1 MTIIQSIRT
10 SIYIIL
16 LSSVFFSSSFA
27 QDKKFSISINKG
39 LGYYP
44 LNGFVDFLNDQNIP
58 QTNMRFYSSN
68 VDKSA
73 ESAGM
78 NFNYNLNDKIAIS
91 LNVIQKIEIS
101 ATSSSHN
108 PVLWTGTSGRESW
121 DFSLTPVDL
130 TVNYYFIGR
139 ERFSPYIGI
148 GPSFNIKKLNVS
160 GEYFIGESLSYVFPP
175 EIAEIKSNTKDTGL
189 GFNAIIG
196 FQIDLF
202 RSLFLES
209 SVKARYTD
217 SLKQIGPIEV
227 SNENFEAN
235 DLLDVS
241 SYGIDLSNFDFTFGL
256 GIRL

>member
-1 MTIIQSIRT
+1 MTIQSIRT

-44 LNGFVDFLNDQNIP
+44 LNGFADFLNDQNIP
-58 QTNMRFYSSN
+58 KTNMRFPSSR

-73 ESAGM
+73 ESTGM

-101 ATSSSHN
+101 ATSSSYN
-108 PVLWTGTSGRESW
+108 PVLWGGAWGRESW
-121 DFSLTPVDL
+121 DFSLTPIDL

-160 GEYFIGESLSYVFPP
+160 GEYRPKNWLLIR
-175 EIAEIKSNTKDTGL
+175 
-189 GFNAIIG
+189 
-196 FQIDLF
+196 
-202 RSLFLES
+202 RS
-209 SVKARYTD
+209 R
-217 SLKQIGPIEV
+217 
-227 SNENFEAN
+227 
-235 DLLDVS
+235 
-241 SYGIDLSNFDFTFGL
+241 
-256 GIRL
+256 R

>member
-1 MTIIQSIRT
+1 MTIQSIRT

-58 QTNMRFYSSN
+58 KTNMRFSSSN

-91 LNVIQKIEIS
+91 LNVIQKIKIS
-101 ATSSSHN
+101 ATSSSYN
-108 PVLWTGTSGRESW
+108 PVLWGGAEGRESW

-160 GEYFIGESLSYVFPP
+160 GEYRPKNLLATYP
-175 EIAEIKSNTKDTGL
+175 EITEIRSNTKDTGL

-202 RSLFLES
+202 MSLFLES

-217 SLKQIGPIEV
+217 SLKQIGPIELSNV
-227 SNENFEAN
+227 SLEPN
-235 DLLDVS
+235 DPLDVS
-241 SYGIDLSNFDFTFGL
+241 SYGIDFSSFDFTFGL
-256 GIRL
+256 GMRL